1 MTRLFVL
8 LALVLGL
15 SACAGES
22 VWAPDEAVA
31 KAHYSSSNAPTLT
44 LFTVINVNSGN
55 GGHSALLVDAPSERV
70 LFDPAGS
77 FHHPRLPER
86 NDVVH
91 GMSDPAVDFYIDYH
105 SRTSWRVVKQ
115 DLAVPAGV
123 AELALRLV
131 KENGAVGNAQ
141 CAQSISAILKQL
153 PGFEGIR
160 STMFPVPLMDQFATY
175 SGVTS
180 SEYHDDDPDINGEIL
195 VRGI

>member
-1 MTRLFVL
+1 MKRLLVL
-8 LALVLGL
+8 LTLLLGL
-15 SACAGES
+15 AACAGEP
-22 VWAPDEAVA
+22 VWAPDDAVE
-31 KAHYSSSNAPTLT
+31 KAHYSSSNPPTLT

-55 GGHSALLVDAPSERV
+55 GGHAALLVDAPSERV

-86 NDVVH
+86 NDVIH

-115 DLAVPAGV
+115 DLVVPAAVAEQARALVQSYGAVPQAFCTN
-123 AELALRLV
+123 AITTILR
-131 KENGAVGNAQ
+131 
-141 CAQSISAILKQL
+141 QL
-153 PGFEGIR
+153 PGFESIR
-160 STMFPVPLMDQFATY
+160 VTMFPVNLMEQFDRFQ
-175 SGVTS
+175 GVDR